1 MILAVPH
8 SCCVFD
14 KMDVTSL
21 FKACVKTLRTR
32 NKALGMLKDA
42 DKSSILKPRQP
53 PSDFGYR
60 VREINSNI
68 SKMKNFL
75 REHRND
81 YIDATQVMY
90 STSRMTDT
98 ERERIDKEAQQFVFQ
113 CREVLKNLRKEVRNQ
128 ALTPQQLE
136 HHEGVI
142 YLLEDHLRSACKLYS
157 EQKAI
162 RVKRAYDR
170 QKLGRLEPEVKKK
183 APHETEGTG
192 EESNQAPAEA
202 QPAAVAY
209 GDVPDLFSFD
219 GWDENVVIS
228 YEEFQMFEQE
238 NKKLYEELN
247 ALSDEVK
254 SIEGRVIEISQ
265 LQKVFTEKV
274 LEQDQEMERIS
285 YTLGGATENV
295 KDGNEQLRQAMK
307 NNAGF
312 RISILFFLLV
322 MSFSLLFLDW
332 YNP

>member
-1 MILAVPH
+1 
-8 SCCVFD
+8 
-14 KMDVTSL
+14 MDVTSL

-32 NKALGMLKDA
+32 NKALGILKEA
-42 DKSSILKPRQP
+42 DKKCILKPRQP

-60 VREINSNI
+60 VREISSNI
-68 SKMKNFL
+68 SKMKHFL
-75 REHRND
+75 REHRDD
-81 YIDATQVMY
+81 YIDATHVMF
-90 STSRMTDT
+90 STSRMTDS
-98 ERERIDKEAQQFVFQ
+98 ERDRIDKEAQQFVFQ

-128 ALTPQQLE
+128 PLTPQQLE

-170 QKLGRLEPEVKKK
+170 QKLSKLESEVKKK
-183 APHETEGTG
+183 APHETEGAG
-192 EESNQAPAEA
+192 EEHSPVPAET
-202 QPAAVAY
+202 QPSAAAY
-209 GDVPDLFSFD
+209 GDVPDLFSFE

-228 YEEFQMFEQE
+228 YEEFQMFEEE

-274 LEQDQEMERIS
+274 LEQDEEMERIVHK
-285 YTLGGATENV
+285 LGGATENV

>member
-1 MILAVPH
+1 
-8 SCCVFD
+8 
-14 KMDVTSL
+14 MDVTSL

-32 NKALGMLKDA
+32 NKALGLFKDA
-42 DKSSILKPRQP
+42 GKNSILKPRQP
-53 PSDFGYR
+53 PSDFNYR

-75 REHRND
+75 REHRDD
-81 YIDATQVMY
+81 YINATQVMY
-90 STSRMTDT
+90 STSWMTDA
-98 ERERIDKEAQQFVFQ
+98 ERDRIDKEVQQFVFQ

-142 YLLEDHLRSACKLYS
+142 CLLEDHLRSACRMYS

-162 RVKRAYDR
+162 RVKRAYDK
-170 QKLGRLEPEVKKK
+170 QKMGRLEPEIKNK
-183 APHETEGTG
+183 APHAMEGTG
-192 EESNQAPAEA
+192 EEPYQVPAEA
-202 QPAAVAY
+202 QPAVAAY
-209 GDVPDLFSFD
+209 GDVSDDLFSFD

-254 SIEGRVIEISQ
+254 SIEGSVMQISQ

-295 KDGNEQLRQAMK
+295 KDGNELLRQTMK
-307 NNAGF
+307 NNAGV
-312 RISILFFLLV
+312 RISVLFFLLV

>member
-1 MILAVPH
+1 ME
-8 SCCVFD
+8 
-14 KMDVTSL
+14 VTPL

-32 NKALGMLKDA
+32 NKALGVFNDTDRKA
-42 DKSSILKPRQP
+42 ILKPRQP
-53 PSDFGYR
+53 PSDFGYK
-60 VREINSNI
+60 VREICSNI
-68 SKMKNFL
+68 TKMKNFL
-75 REHRND
+75 KEHRND
-81 YIDATQVMY
+81 YIDATHLMY
-90 STSRMTDT
+90 NTSRMTDY
-98 ERERIDKEAQQFVFQ
+98 ERDRIDKEAQQFVFQ

-128 ALTPQQLE
+128 SLTPQQLE
-136 HHEGVI
+136 HHDGVI
-142 YLLEDHLRSACKLYS
+142 YLLEDYLRSACKLFS

-162 RVKRAYDR
+162 RVKRVYDQ
-170 QKLGRLEPEVKKK
+170 QKLSRLESDYKKK
-183 APHETEGTG
+183 TPQEAEGAG
-192 EESNQAPAEA
+192 EEPPPMPAEA

-247 ALSDEVK
+247 ALSDEVR

-274 LEQDQEMERIS
+274 LEQDEEMERIAH
-285 YTLGGATENV
+285 TLGGATENV